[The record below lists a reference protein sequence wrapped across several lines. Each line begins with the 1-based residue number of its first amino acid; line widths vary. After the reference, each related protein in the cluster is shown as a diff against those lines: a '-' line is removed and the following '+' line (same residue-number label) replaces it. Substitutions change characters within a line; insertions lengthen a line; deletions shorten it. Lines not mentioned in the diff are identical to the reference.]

1 MVGVAA
7 GVVGVAAG
15 VVGVAAGV
23 VAVVGVAAGVV
34 GVAAGVVAVA
44 AGSVPPVIRPEGAG
58 LVIAGS
64 EPFLLGLLAAI
75 TGCLATGTEVGP

>member
-1 MVGVAA
+1 VAA

-15 VVGVAAGV
+15 
-23 VAVVGVAAGVV
+23 VVGVAAGVV